1 MGGAGYAVFAKQRLG
16 PRALALSCLRKLF
29 PGLRRGTSMKGSHA
43 NVVLEQRAQRPVE
56 FPRAPRAEARARGKC
71 LRFLLSG
78 DPSVKTQ
85 ELCVWGCSWGS
96 GVEHEHSAGC
106 PCPPRLCETDVANHP
121 EPCWLCSWLT
131 WPVGLLPYEL
141 TLGYMCAAC
150 RAFQMSFF
158 LLKQ

>member
-1 MGGAGYAVFAKQRLG
+1 MFAKQRLG

-29 PGLRRGTSMKGSHA
+29 PGLRRGASMKGSHA

-56 FPRAPRAEARARGKC
+56 FPRALRAEARARGKC

-96 GVEHEHSAGC
+96 EVEHEHSAGC
-106 PCPPRLCETDVANHP
+106 PRPPVSVRP
-121 EPCWLCSWLT
+121 T
-131 WPVGLLPYEL
+131 WPTTLL
-141 TLGYMCAAC
+141 AV
-150 RAFQMSFF
+150 F
-158 LLKQ
+158 LADMARWPSAL